1 MRNKKHLDDIGGFAK
16 LSGLSQ
22 VAKKRIEEFRI
33 AISFFDTALF
43 FCCRGDVTATCSRVI
58 DSLLTPCFT
67 ISIIFSI
74 NLDAAVGDAGA
85 ATVGL

>member
-1 MRNKKHLDDIGGFAK
+1 MTLEALPNFLVDLK
-16 LSGLSQ
+16 SQ
-22 VAKKRIEEFRI
+22 KRIKEFRN
-33 AISFFDTALF
+33 AISIFDAAAV
-43 FCCRGDVTATCSRVI
+43 FCCRSDVTATCSRVI